1 MATHENTRDL
11 YDALTSE
18 AGLLQLIAN
27 TLGEHHDAQIG
38 SPVTPEQARDLPI
51 CMLQLDAAI
60 ERLEALAHRVD
71 VAQKGGER

>member
-1 MATHENTRDL
+1 MAAHENTRDL

-18 AGLLQLIAN
+18 AGLMRLIAN

-38 SPVTPEQARDLPI
+38 SPVTPEQARDLPT

-60 ERLEALAHRVD
+60 ERLEDLAERVQES
-71 VAQKGGER
+71 AKGGER